1 MNLEQSFF
9 QIYPFNN
16 ARRRNSIKL
25 LTVANE
31 LDVKPITIKKMLKK
45 LEQKSYIEIISAKKS
60 KNRSGVENIE
70 YSIIDKR
77 ELVTKST
84 AMSLLKV
91 SYKKWDGLNLS
102 PFRIVDNPY
111 YKKSISMQLF
121 LKDEILRI
129 AQKGD
134 CLQAV

>member
-1 MNLEQSFF
+1 
-9 QIYPFNN
+9 
-16 ARRRNSIKL
+16 
-25 LTVANE
+25 
-31 LDVKPITIKKMLKK
+31 MLKK
-45 LEQKSYIEIISAKKS
+45 LEQKSYIEIVSAKKS
-60 KNRSGVENIE
+60 KSRLGIENIE

-102 PFRIVDNPY
+102 PFRVVDNPY

-129 AQKGD
+129 AQKRD